1 MEESF
6 SLLSVPVLMLELS
19 PLKSNTSSSLKAC
32 GSEIHV
38 ENKRAR
44 EASSVGLAKKF
55 VWIFP

>member
-44 EASSVGLAKKF
+44 EASSVGLAKKL
-55 VWIFP
+55 V